1 MAQKTCPYCGAPVD
15 PNRSACPNCRKVLAT
30 KSLLTPYIVIGILIV
45 VIVVIVAVLLMNL
58 AQGPAETSSLPTTV
72 TPVPAAGGVAI
83 PTQPPCTIAVSGS
96 RASAASIRL
105 QVMSGT
111 CSSGDISSFQVS
123 INGAAGKGTLGT
135 SPGASATFAAPAS
148 SSIVVT
154 AKFANGAESVV
165 YQNPA
170 L

>member
-15 PNRSACPNCRKVLAT
+15 PNRRACPNCRKDLPK
-30 KSLLTPYIVIGILIV
+30 KSPLTPYIVIGILV
-45 VIVVIVAVLLMNL
+45 VVAVVIVAVLLTNP
-58 AQGPAETSSLPTTV
+58 AQGPSAGSSLPAAV
-72 TPVPAAGGVAI
+72 TLMPAGGGVAI
-83 PTQPPCTIAVSGS
+83 PTQPACTIAVSGS

-105 QVMSGT
+105 QVMAGT
-111 CSSGDISSFQVS
+111 CSSGDITSLQVS
-123 INGAAGKGTLGT
+123 INGAGKGTLGT
-135 SPGASATFAAPAS
+135 SPGASAAFDAPAS

>member
-15 PNRSACPNCRKVLAT
+15 PNRSACPNCRKVLAA
-30 KSLLTPYIVIGILIV
+30 KSPMTPYIIVGILIV
-45 VIVVIVAVLLMNL
+45 VIVVIVAVLLINPV
-58 AQGPAETSSLPTTV
+58 QGPGTSIVPLVTVQPTSADALSIPPQPTCFV
-72 TPVPAAGGVAI
+72 DITP
-83 PTQPPCTIAVSGS
+83 S
-96 RASAASIRL
+96 RASSSAIQL
-105 QVMSGT
+105 QVISTT
-111 CSSGDISSFQVS
+111 CGSGDITALQVS
-123 INGAAGKGTLGT
+123 INGVNKGTLGT
-135 SPGASATFAAPAS
+135 SPGASATFAAPSS

>member
-15 PNRSACPNCRKVLAT
+15 PNRSACPNCRKVLAA
-30 KSLLTPYIVIGILIV
+30 KSPMTPYIVVGILIV
-45 VIVVIVAVLLMNL
+45 VIVVIVAVLLINPV
-58 AQGPAETSSLPTTV
+58 QGPGPGTSIVPSVTVQPTSADASSIPPQPTCFV
-72 TPVPAAGGVAI
+72 DITP
-83 PTQPPCTIAVSGS
+83 S
-96 RASAASIRL
+96 RASSSVIQL
-105 QVMSGT
+105 QVISTT
-111 CSSGDISSFQVS
+111 CGSGDITALQVS
-123 INGAAGKGTLGT
+123 INGVNKGTLGT
-135 SPGASATFAAPAS
+135 SPGASATFAASSS